1 MSELKALMLADPAL
15 TLAVAESLTS
25 GHLQARI
32 GAVSGAS
39 AYFLGGLTAYSLEQK
54 VNLLGVDR
62 AEAERTN
69 CVSARVAEQM
79 ARGVCVLFGSRLG
92 AATTGYAEPAPAS
105 GVTVPHAYWAIA
117 LRTAGGDF
125 TVTSGRAE
133 FPGLGRV
140 DVQKAVTEAAHA
152 ALVGFLREPAARYTT

>member
-39 AYFLGGLTAYSLEQK
+39 AYFLGGVTAYTLEQK

-79 ARGVCVLFGSRLG
+79 ARGACVLFGSRLG
-92 AATTGYAEPAPAS
+92 VATTGYAVPAPAF
-105 GVTVPHAYWAIA
+105 GAMVPHAFWAVA
-117 LRTAGGDF
+117 WRQGGDF
-125 TVTSGRAE
+125 GVLSGRAE

-140 DVQKAVTEAAHA
+140 NVQKAMTEAAHA

>member
-1 MSELKALMLADPAL
+1 MSELKELMLADPAL

-39 AYFLGGLTAYSLEQK
+39 AYFLGGVTAYSLEQK

-62 AEAERTN
+62 AEAARVN

-79 ARGVCVLFGSRLG
+79 ARGVCVLFGARLG
-92 AATTGYAEPAPAS
+92 VATTGYAEPAPAL
-105 GVTVPHAYWAIA
+105 GVTVPHAFWAVA
-117 LRTAGGDF
+117 WRQGASDYG
-125 TVTSGRAE
+125 VMSGRAE
-133 FPGLGRV
+133 FPDLGRV
-140 DVQKAVTEAAHA
+140 DVQKAMTEAAHA
-152 ALVGFLREPAARYTT
+152 ALVGFLREPAARYTR